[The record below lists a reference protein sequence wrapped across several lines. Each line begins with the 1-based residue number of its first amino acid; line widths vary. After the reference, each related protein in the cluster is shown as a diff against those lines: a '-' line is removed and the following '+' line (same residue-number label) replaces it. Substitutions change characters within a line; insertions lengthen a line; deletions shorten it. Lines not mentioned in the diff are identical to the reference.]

1 MGSKPVSRRTAEFYY
16 PDFDKAMN
24 ILILCRDKALN
35 KSEISRIIE
44 VRKRDVVIDIVDM
57 LVERGLLRP
66 VRERRVWTRER
77 VRTIRLGYPRFTL
90 SERGAEF
97 LRRMEELLHEYL
109 GATPER
115 WIRKA
120 L

>member
-1 MGSKPVSRRTAEFYY
+1 MKTAEFYY

-24 ILILCRDKALN
+24 ILLLCRDKALN

-66 VRERRVWTRER
+66 VRERRVWTREG
-77 VRTIRLGYPRFTL
+77 VRTIRLGYPKYTL

-97 LRRMEELLHEYL
+97 LRRMEDLLHEYL
-109 GATPER
+109 GAAPER
-115 WIRKA
+115 WIRRA